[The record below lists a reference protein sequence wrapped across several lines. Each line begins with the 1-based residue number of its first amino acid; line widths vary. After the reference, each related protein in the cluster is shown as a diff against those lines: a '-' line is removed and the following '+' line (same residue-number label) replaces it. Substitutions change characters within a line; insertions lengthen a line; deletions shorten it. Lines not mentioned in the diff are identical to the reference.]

1 MKNFSKFLILILFAV
16 YFSSCAVKL
25 VQQKPSIYTDITP
38 IEAQRKIE
46 QNKKVLIL
54 DVRTKEEFSEWHLKN
69 AVNIPVQELEG
80 RLDELEKYKDF
91 EIIVYCKGG
100 VRSKMAGEILVKNGF
115 KYVYNLSGGIN
126 EWKKQFE
133 AKQ

>member
-1 MKNFSKFLILILFAV
+1 MRTFSRFLILILSSV

-25 VQQKPSIYTDITP
+25 VQQKPSIYIDITP

-46 QNKKVLIL
+46 QNKKVLLL

-69 AVNIPVQELEG
+69 AVNIPVQELEE
-80 RLDELEKYKDF
+80 RLDELKKYKDF

-100 VRSKMAGEILVKNGF
+100 VRSKIAGEILVKNGF

>member
-25 VQQKPSIYTDITP
+25 VQQKPSIYIDVTP
-38 IEAQRKIE
+38 VEAQRKIE
-46 QNKKVLIL
+46 RNKKVLIL

>member
-25 VQQKPSIYTDITP
+25 VQQKPSIYIDVTP
-38 IEAQRKIE
+38 VEAQRKIE

-100 VRSKMAGEILVKNGF
+100 VRSKMASEILVKNGF